1 MPDYTTKD
9 ESGWSKRV
17 MREVAQGAFTP
28 TNATLFPF
36 TAFMVDIP
44 RSHVGT
50 GDLLIS
56 CTLGSALAKADDK
69 LYAYHLN
76 KLNGLWYPVRDLWS
90 DASPA
95 NLWQAADGLTD
106 IRLSVPVRLAPVM
119 AFGITMAT
127 GKSITLTEE
136 LAFRWA

>member
-1 MPDYTTKD
+1 MPDFTTKD

-17 MREVAQGAFTP
+17 MREAAQGAFTP

-44 RSHVGT
+44 RSHDRT

-56 CTLGSALAKADDK
+56 CTLGSALDKASDK

-76 KLNGLWYPVRDLWS
+76 KLTGLWYPVRDLWS
-90 DASPA
+90 DPSPA
-95 NLWQAADGLTD
+95 NLWEGFDGQTTVLAS
-106 IRLSVPVRLAPVM
+106 IPVRLGPVM

-127 GKSITLTEE
+127 GKSITLTED

>member
-1 MPDYTTKD
+1 MPDFTIKD

-36 TAFMVDIP
+36 TPFMVDIP
-44 RSHVGT
+44 RSHDRT
-50 GDLLIS
+50 GDLLIACS
-56 CTLGSALAKADDK
+56 LGSALSKANDK

-76 KLNGLWYPVRDLWS
+76 KLNGLWYPVRENWNDT
-90 DASPA
+90 DPA
-95 NLWQAADGLTD
+95 NLWEAADGLTG
-106 IRLSVPVRLAPVM
+106 ILLTVPVRLAPVM

-127 GKSITLTEE
+127 GKQITLGEE